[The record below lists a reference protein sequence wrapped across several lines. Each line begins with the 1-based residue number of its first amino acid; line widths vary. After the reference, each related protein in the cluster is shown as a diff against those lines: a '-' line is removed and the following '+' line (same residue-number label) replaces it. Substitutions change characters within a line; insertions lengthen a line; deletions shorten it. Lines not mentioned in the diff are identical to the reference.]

1 MDANGTYR
9 VLNRATSQL
18 DRLRKAPAPAQVQV
32 DGRSLA
38 QLLAFAAEYGQLITF
53 YDLADTP
60 DGDWALFFASD
71 PTIALAML
79 AALDVRDIEVKLSDL
94 LHRLRQAAGTQERL
108 ALLRRLLAAILRLLR
123 ILERGERSAEPL
135 SRTVRTEIRERLAPP
150 LRKVN
155 SRMAGTA
162 PERGLRLD
170 LAGLS
175 GIWGLEAPAATT
187 MTNPTAVGQRDW
199 IDQIVPTLTDL
210 ITALLASLDLL
221 AADAVQALEVS
232 LTQADHAP
240 QASLYIAFIMLFRHA
255 QRALNRFPERLVD
268 FYYGTILRQDSSP
281 AMGDQLYLTFVP
293 NDGVTETAVPLDT
306 RFPAGV
312 DDAGETVN
320 YMPERSLSV
329 YTAALAS
336 LRTLRVT
343 REPLLAPPPDGGVP
357 TIAPAQVLSGTV
369 ALSDKSPA
377 ITSPFPPFGTMQVGT
392 DGGLV
397 TTNASLGFAIASA
410 TLLLAGGTRQISIG
424 LTITGASLDAVMPML
439 EEISAATGGIAP
451 LQVLAALLQAGLELA
466 YSSDDGWVPVQGL
479 TVSLTDP
486 FAAASTAPAGDALTI
501 TDTPFYLYFSL
512 TASAAAVTAP
522 GDDTWAAA
530 ALPVL
535 LARLR
540 AERVVLGTGDTTTS
554 VYPYAILSD
563 LVLSGLSITVGV
575 TKLTALTV
583 ETTDGAADLSQP
595 IALFDSPATTGAT
608 LSLSA
613 PELFVKTLSQL
624 ELGLTWYGLP
634 QTSTGFEGY
643 YKGYVINENGDRI
656 PPESCLFDNTI
667 FKGALQVKE
676 PGLWNLQAESSS
688 NTGETATT
696 IAAFLFRTDSFDIPE
711 PAKPVLPD
719 SSFRNFTVE
728 PATPPAYYAPADSR
742 ITLTLTLP
750 TYAFGDTLYASN
762 MMAASLQNTALVAGC
777 TDYCAQKCAGET
789 EVAAMAAALDPVA
802 EVNLSASD
810 ERYHDMVDQALA
822 RAVQELNGAALKAV
836 NDALDKVATLPAERS
851 EWRAHLTQ
859 SLKIPTSNGGHTSW
873 LRRVRGPLRQP
884 GTTDASTVNTNLS
897 AWIEENAATLGTGAA
912 RDLGLARVLL
922 GSARKVIE
930 ARAAGSG
937 ESPAV
942 ARPLLVAGVRGAKAD
957 MAQVQT
963 ESMATCMEGCT
974 SAIAPTPNAPW
985 LPQIAALW
993 VNYSASSTLPGNGS
1007 DRFYHLLPF
1016 GGVAAV
1022 DWPIG
1027 ATVPL
1032 LDPQPCQGALYVG
1045 LSGAAETLN
1054 LLLQMAP
1061 GEVGWSSNPPP
1072 VAWAQAVGGNWVPI
1086 TEPDGLQEDGTNGL
1100 QNTGIITIAPPLPD
1114 PGPDGQMLFRLSVE
1128 DDADRFPLLADLVTN
1143 AVTAAWV
1150 GPGGA
1155 ETLGTPL
1162 PADTITSSVPALDD
1176 IASIAQPL
1184 ASFGGRA
1191 AATGRRFHAWMA
1203 ERLRH
1208 KDRGIQGW
1216 DYARLVLADFPTL
1229 WQAVAIPAGR
1239 ADDPAD
1245 PGPGQVRLVVVAGPG
1260 TPDISDAT
1268 VPLVDPLLLAEVGE
1282 LLATRISPFITLT
1295 VENPTYVR
1303 ITVHARVLFSDS
1315 DTVAA
1320 WTDTL
1325 NQELIDWLSPWPD
1338 PALGPR
1344 PADYYNDYAI
1354 GDFIRHRPY
1363 VRAILSLELSYDP
1376 QNARTGWHYLTS
1388 ASTHDLSGETVS
1400 ARAGRRLAAGGTT

>member
-18 DRLRKAPAPAQVQV
+18 DRLRTAPAPARVQV

-38 QLLAFAAEYGQLITF
+38 QLLAFAAEYGQLISF

-71 PTIALAML
+71 PSIALAML

-94 LHRLRQAAGTQERL
+94 LHRLRQTSGTQERF

-135 SRTVRTEIRERLAPP
+135 SRAVRKEIRERLAPP
-150 LRKVN
+150 LRTVN
-155 SRMAGTA
+155 GRMAGTA

-175 GIWGLEAPAATT
+175 GIWGLEAPAAAA
-187 MTNPTAVGQRDW
+187 MANPTAVGQRDW
-199 IDQIVPTLTDL
+199 IDQIIAALTEL
-210 ITALLASLDLL
+210 ATALLASLDLL

-281 AMGDQLYLTFVP
+281 AMADQLYLTFVP
-293 NDGVTETAVPLDT
+293 SDGVTATAVPLDT

-312 DDAGETVN
+312 DEAGETVN
-320 YMPERSLSV
+320 YAPERSLSV
-329 YTAALAS
+329 YSAALAS
-336 LRTLRVT
+336 LRTLRVAQ
-343 REPLLAPPPDGGVP
+343 EPLLLPAGGNSS
-357 TIAPAQVLSGTV
+357 TTAPAQVLAGTV

-377 ITSPFPPFGTMQVGT
+377 ITSPFPPFGSTQVGT

-397 TTNASLGFAIASA
+397 TTNASLGFAIASV

-439 EEISAATGGIAP
+439 EEISAAAGGIAP
-451 LQVLAALLQAGLELA
+451 SQVLASLLQAGLDLA
-466 YSSDDGWVPVQGL
+466 YSSDGSWVPVQGL
-479 TVSLTDP
+479 TVGVTNPVTDP
-486 FAAASTAPAGDALTI
+486 GDPSGGDAATS
-501 TDTPFYLYFSL
+501 TDTTYYLRFIL
-512 TASAAAVTAP
+512 PPSAAAFTAP
-522 GDDTWAAA
+522 TDDSWAAA
-530 ALPVL
+530 GLPVL

-540 AERVVLGTGDTTTS
+540 AERVVLGTGDTTAS
-554 VYPYAILSD
+554 VYPYAVLSG
-563 LVLSGLSITVGV
+563 LILSGLSITVGV
-575 TKLTALTV
+575 TNLTALTV
-583 ETTDGAADLSQP
+583 ETTDGAANLSQP
-595 IALFDSPATTGAT
+595 IAPFDSPATTGAT

-613 PELFVKTLSQL
+613 PELFLKTLSWL

-634 QTSTGFEGY
+634 ETSTGFQGY
-643 YKGYVINENGDRI
+643 YKGYVIDANDNRI
-656 PPESCLFDNTI
+656 PPNTYLFDNAT

-676 PGLWNLQAESSS
+676 PGLWDLRATSSDSTGAE
-688 NTGETATT
+688 ETTVT
-696 IAAFLFRTDSFDIPE
+696 AFLFRTDSSDT
-711 PAKPVLPD
+711 PAAARPVLPD
-719 SSFRNFTVE
+719 STFKNFTVV
-728 PATPPAYYAPADSR
+728 PTTPPAYYAPADSR
-742 ITLTLTLP
+742 ITLTLTQP
-750 TYAFGDTLYASN
+750 SYAFGDTLYADN

-777 TDYCAQKCAGET
+777 SEYCVQKCAGET
-789 EVAAMAAALDPVA
+789 EVATMAAALDPVA
-802 EVNLSASD
+802 EANLSASD

-836 NDALDKVATLPAERS
+836 NDALDKVVTIPVERG
-851 EWRAHLTQ
+851 EWRTHLTQ
-859 SLKIPTSNGGHTSW
+859 SLKPPTSNGGRTSW
-873 LRRVRGPLRQP
+873 LRRARGPLRQQEAA
-884 GTTDASTVNTNLS
+884 DATTVNANLS
-897 AWIEENAATLGTGAA
+897 AWIEENAAALGTGAV

-930 ARAAGSG
+930 ARAEGSG
-937 ESPAV
+937 ENPAV
-942 ARPLLVAGVRGAKAD
+942 ARPLLAAGVRGAKAD
-957 MAQVQT
+957 MAQAQT

-974 SAIAPTPNAPW
+974 SAIVPTPNAPW

-993 VNYSASSTLPGNGS
+993 VNYSATSTLPGNGS
-1007 DRFYHLLPF
+1007 DCFYHLLPF
-1016 GGVAAV
+1016 AGVAAV

-1032 LDPQPCQGALYVG
+1032 LDPQPCQGTLYLG

-1054 LLLQMAP
+1054 LLVQMAP
-1061 GEVGWSSNPPP
+1061 GEAGWSSNPPP

-1114 PGPDGQMLFRLSVE
+1114 PGPDGQMLLRLSVV
-1128 DDADRFPLLADLVTN
+1128 DDADRFPLLAGLVTN

-1162 PADTITSSVPALDD
+1162 PAGTITSSDPPLDE
-1176 IASIAQPL
+1176 IGSIGQPL

-1191 AATGRRFHAWMA
+1191 AATGQRFHAWMA

-1208 KDRGIQGW
+1208 KERGIQGW

-1229 WQAVAIPAGR
+1229 WQAMAIPAGQ
-1239 ADDPAD
+1239 ADDPAE

-1303 ITVHARVLFSDS
+1303 ITVHAKVLFSDG

-1325 NQELIDWLSPWPD
+1325 NQELIDWLSPWPA

-1354 GDFIRHRPY
+1354 GDFIRRRPY

-1400 ARAGRRLAAGGTT
+1400 ARAGRRLAAGGGA